1 MFMDSTVNPE
11 RNSWLRKASGWFL
24 LILGLAGCVLPIL
37 PGIPFALAG
46 LLILAKDYSWAK
58 TALRKAKRQ
67 VVAIR
72 RRARAKRSGQ
82 PVTTPR

>member
-1 MFMDSTVNPE
+1 MSMDSAGNPD
-11 RNSWLRKASGWFL
+11 RNTWLRKAGGWFL

-46 LLILAKDYSWAK
+46 LLILARDYSWAK

-67 VVAIR
+67 AVALR
-72 RRARAKRSGQ
+72 RRARGKRPVQ